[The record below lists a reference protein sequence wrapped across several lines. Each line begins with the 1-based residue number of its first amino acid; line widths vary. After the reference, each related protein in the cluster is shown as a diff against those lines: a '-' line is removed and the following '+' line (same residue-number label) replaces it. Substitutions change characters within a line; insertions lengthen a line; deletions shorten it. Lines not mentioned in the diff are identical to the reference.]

1 MEKKWFTDLIDRLS
15 VAATLGKWEPS
26 YDRQLDF
33 FYWKKPKMSRGV
45 RLVKVSHETHLY
57 LTPSG
62 KIEGVF
68 VEYLNGNFVE
78 HNVEYK
84 GMTKVFDKKVSGRVY
99 TISRR
104 TKKLEGLFDKFVE
117 SLRANIYRDACQDRK
132 SIDDLNHV
140 ISQALKAI

>member
-1 MEKKWFTDLIDRLS
+1 MEKKRFTDLIDRLS
-15 VAATLGKWEPS
+15 TAAALGKWQPI

-57 LTPSG
+57 LTASG
-62 KIEGVF
+62 NIEGVL
-68 VEYLNGNFVE
+68 VEYLKGNFVE
-78 HNVEYK
+78 HNTEYR
-84 GMTKVFDKKVSGRVY
+84 GMTKVFDKKLDGRSY

-104 TKKLEGLFDKFVE
+104 TKEVEGLFDKFAE
-117 SLRANIYRDACQDRK
+117 SLRADIYRDACEDRR

-140 ISQALKAI
+140 ISQALK